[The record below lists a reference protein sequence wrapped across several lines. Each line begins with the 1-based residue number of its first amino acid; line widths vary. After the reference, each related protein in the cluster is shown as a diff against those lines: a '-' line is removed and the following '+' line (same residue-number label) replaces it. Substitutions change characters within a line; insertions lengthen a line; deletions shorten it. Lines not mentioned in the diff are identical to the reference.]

1 MISFLS
7 TQNIFI
13 ELFDHIKIISSYLL
27 CQNALLTKCQMT
39 FNIPADT
46 MTKIGLFLNFIN
58 KTSDNINN
66 MTAEILVPEMVIAS
80 FPQSA
85 VINKLK
91 PAVEIIAT
99 TAGRKAFKTFC
110 KISSELYFV

>member
-1 MISFLS
+1 MTAFLS

-27 CQNALLTKCQMT
+27 CQNALLIKCQMT

-66 MTAEILVPEMVIAS
+66 MTAEILVPEIVIAS

-85 VINKLK
+85 VINKLN
-91 PAVEIIAT
+91 PAVEIKAT